1 MAIILKW
8 KGSNM
13 KSVFD
18 IDNESGL
25 TAALVAY
32 CDKHELPH
40 ICANELLADCHGH
53 VAWLSEFIRQWEK
66 VQGGNDRLIQSML
79 EQGFEIEQG
88 GGGCSVLSLDMESGA
103 FVWATCL
110 DGGGLPE
117 SDNWHVC
124 AYGDDIGDIIYEIR
138 SDYNKGTMSLGEAVA
153 LAIDVANDFEPTP
166 CTNWH
171 RHRDSGRGVCID
183 CGAFL

>member
-1 MAIILKW
+1 
-8 KGSNM
+8 M

-32 CDKHELPH
+32 CDKHELPQ
-40 ICANELLADCHGH
+40 ICANELLMACHGH
-53 VAWLSEFIRQWEK
+53 VVWLAAFCDQWEK
-66 VQGGNDRLIQSML
+66 VQGANDRLVQTML
-79 EQGFEIEQG
+79 EQGFEREQG
-88 GGGCSVLSLDMESGA
+88 GGGCCVLSLDMESGA
-103 FVWATCL
+103 FVWVTCL

-117 SDNWHVC
+117 TDNWHVC
-124 AYGDDIGDIIYEIR
+124 AYGDDIGDIICELR
-138 SDYNKGTMSLGEAVA
+138 SDQNDSDLSISQAVA
-153 LAIDVANDFEPTP
+153 IAIDVANDFEPTP

-183 CGAFL
+183 CGEFI